1 VSRPVAAAAL
11 LRAAALSSAA
21 AITLPGCLGS
31 IPDYSFP
38 DLAPIKG
45 PIKVVGSFETDAGG
59 CGSYSAAAIDEK
71 IIRPAIQAELKR
83 RGAVAAADVSVHE
96 KWYDVP
102 LTLLLVPA
110 ILGCSNWTIAGQA
123 VAADRP

>member
-1 VSRPVAAAAL
+1 MGRRLAAVGVF
-11 LRAAALSSAA
+11 RAAALFSAA
-21 AITLPGCLGS
+21 AATLSGCLGS
-31 IPDYSFP
+31 ISDYSFP

-45 PIKVVGSFETDAGG
+45 PIKVVGSFDTDAGG

-110 ILGCSNWTIAGQA
+110 ILGCSNWTITGQA